1 MGRHVGVRASD
12 RLEPWRSGALPITW
26 LWIPITL
33 AAAAAQTARNATQR
47 HLTAE
52 LGTLGAT
59 LVRFLYGLPFAV
71 VYLAAVIAVTDTSVP
86 PMNGS
91 FVFWTIVGGGS
102 QIVATAL
109 LLRVLAMQ
117 NFAIGIAYSK
127 TEVVQVAIF
136 GFLILGEVVG
146 VVVGTCIALAA
157 VGVMLLAAPSQA
169 GIVKGVTSKAALLG
183 IASGGMFAISAIGY
197 RAAALAFAPGMP
209 VLAAACTLVFA
220 QFIQS
225 LMLGGYLWL
234 TAPKVVI
241 AVARAWR
248 ISLLAGF
255 MGALASG
262 CWFTAM
268 ALEPVAHVRTL
279 GLVELWF
286 SYAVS
291 RRIFRETLTPRELI
305 GMLLVAIGVFG
316 VTLSL

>member
-1 MGRHVGVRASD
+1 MA
-12 RLEPWRSGALPITW
+12 ITW

-71 VYLAAVIAVTDTSVP
+71 LYLALVLAVTATRVP
-86 PMNGS
+86 PMNRG

-109 LLRVLAMQ
+109 LLRVLTLR

-136 GFLILGEVVG
+136 GFLILGEAVG

-157 VGVMLLAAPSQA
+157 VGVMVLAAPSQA
-169 GIVKGVTSKAALLG
+169 GIVTGVTSKAALLG
-183 IASGGMFAISAIGY
+183 IASGGVFAISAIGY
-197 RAAALAFAPGMP
+197 RAAALAFAPAAP
-209 VLAAACTLVFA
+209 VLAAACTLVLA
-220 QFIQS
+220 QLFQS
-225 LMLGGYLWL
+225 VMLGGYLWL
-234 TAPKVVI
+234 RDPKVVV

-248 ISLLAGF
+248 ISLVAGF

-291 RRIFRETLTPRELI
+291 RRIFRETLTLKELI
-305 GMLLVAIGVFG
+305 GMLLVAVGVLG

>member
-1 MGRHVGVRASD
+1 LA
-12 RLEPWRSGALPITW
+12 ITW

-47 HLTAE
+47 HLTTE

-71 VYLAAVIAVTDTSVP
+71 VYLALVLGAFDTGLP
-86 PMNGS
+86 PLNGG
-91 FVFWTIVGGGS
+91 FVFWAIIGGGA

-109 LLRVLAMQ
+109 LLHVLTMQ
-117 NFAIGIAYSK
+117 NFAIGVAYSK
-127 TEVVQVAIF
+127 TEVVQVAVF
-136 GFLILGEVVG
+136 GFLILGEAVG
-146 VVVGTCIALAA
+146 LVVGTCIALAA
-157 VGVMLLAAPSQA
+157 AGVMLLAAPRQA

-183 IASGGMFAISAIGY
+183 IASGGVFAIAAIGY
-197 RAAALAFAPGMP
+197 RAAALALAPGAP
-209 VLAAACTLVFA
+209 VVAAACTLVFT
-220 QFIQS
+220 QFAQS

-234 TAPKVVI
+234 RDPKVVV

-248 ISLLAGF
+248 ISLVAGF

-291 RRIFRETLTPRELI
+291 RRIFRETLTPKELI
-305 GMLLVAIGVFG
+305 GMLLVAVGVFG
-316 VTLSL
+316 VTASP

>member
-1 MGRHVGVRASD
+1 MA
-12 RLEPWRSGALPITW
+12 ITW

-47 HLTAE
+47 HLTTE

-71 VYLAAVIAVTDTSVP
+71 VYLALVLGAFDTGLP
-86 PMNGS
+86 PLNGG
-91 FVFWTIVGGGS
+91 FVFWAIIGGGA

-109 LLRVLAMQ
+109 LLHVLTMQ
-117 NFAIGIAYSK
+117 NFAIGVAYSK
-127 TEVVQVAIF
+127 TEVVQVAVF
-136 GFLILGEVVG
+136 GFLILGEAVG
-146 VVVGTCIALAA
+146 LVVGTCIALAA
-157 VGVMLLAAPSQA
+157 AGVMLLAAPRQA

-183 IASGGMFAISAIGY
+183 IASGGVFAIAAIGY
-197 RAAALAFAPGMP
+197 RAAALALAPGAP
-209 VLAAACTLVFA
+209 VVAAACTLVFT
-220 QFIQS
+220 QFAQS

-234 TAPKVVI
+234 RDPKVVV

-248 ISLLAGF
+248 ISLVAGF

-291 RRIFRETLTPRELI
+291 RRIFRETLTPKELI
-305 GMLLVAIGVFG
+305 GMLLVAVGVFG
-316 VTLSL
+316 VTASP